1 MAIVNVDKDLSDSD
15 SNSLSDQPEI
25 FSKEQS
31 IDCNL
36 TKDSE

>member
-1 MAIVNVDKDLSDSD
+1 MAIVDGDKDLSNSD
-15 SNSLSDQPEI
+15 SKSHSDKPEI